1 VRMAKRREQPIDPQS
16 DDFDWLLSI
25 APFHVPRYQRAFD
38 WDTEEVRDFARD
50 VLVLAQRR
58 VDGGLSRHFFGAL
71 ISIFHKSEH
80 YYEVVDGQQRLATE
94 TICLNE
100 LYGRLTTLAHTAKA
114 FSDVHIAKE
123 AGTHAR
129 RVRKRLTDD
138 NGPLLVLSRRD
149 SQFFNDL
156 LGDAAAEP
164 KRTDDQ
170 SHRRLWSARAIVRSE
185 LFDTLLDGVDDLSY
199 YLSCLVS
206 IEQALLE
213 DGYLVHLYTEDRGQA
228 YRLFSVLNDRGRAL
242 SDGSLLRTHTL
253 AGLEDFSQQQ
263 QGAET
268 DWDMILKIGDSF
280 VNSFLAAYYVSHVG
294 SRAPTGGMFDKFCS
308 RFLGDEIN
316 STQAATKLRRTIGNL
331 RHEADTF
338 SLIRAGNWPFDDP
351 RTNGWDRD
359 RLKRLVVSLRHN
371 LAHPLL
377 LAVARETNE
386 TTFRGLVL
394 ILEPFVFRYINVTN
408 ASAARLAAVYYEHAA
423 GVRNTGSLDKNT
435 LRKTLQK
442 LIKTHAPDD
451 VFAPLLR
458 DQLRYAQNSQRRQ
471 LIKHFLTT
479 IDDYEDWF
487 QKGAIG
493 KRKVNTKASVYDL
506 DQVNIEHIYPQ
517 NPKQPDAQLDE
528 VKHALGNL
536 TPLDDRDGV
545 LAGNEPFTK
554 KLPAYRKS
562 RFAITK
568 PLADLQ
574 KWDEVAV
581 AARFTFYAERAKKIF
596 VVE

>member
-1 VRMAKRREQPIDPQS
+1 M
-16 DDFDWLLSI
+16 
-25 APFHVPRYQRAFD
+25 
-38 WDTEEVRDFARD
+38 
-50 VLVLAQRR
+50 LAQRR
-58 VDGGLSRHFFGAL
+58 VAGDRSRHFFGAL

-100 LYGRLTTLAHTAKA
+100 LDGRLTTLAHTAKA
-114 FSDVHIAKE
+114 FGDVHIAKE
-123 AGTHAR
+123 AHTHAR

-149 SQFFNDL
+149 YQFFNDL

-228 YRLFSVLNDRGRAL
+228 YRLFSVLNDRGRPL

-253 AGLEDFSQQQ
+253 AVLEDFFQQQ

-268 DWDMILKIGDSF
+268 DWDMILKVGDIF
-280 VNSFLAAYYVSHVG
+280 VNGFLAAYYVSHVG
-294 SRAPTGGMFDKFCS
+294 SRAPTGEMFDKFCN
-308 RFLGDEIN
+308 RFLGDEIS
-316 STQAATKLRRTIGNL
+316 STQVATKLRRTVGNL

-338 SLIRAGNWPFDDP
+338 SLIRAGSWPFDDP
-351 RTNGWDRD
+351 RINRWDRD

-386 TTFRGLVL
+386 TTFRDLVL

-408 ASAARLAAVYYEHAA
+408 ASSARLAAVYYEHAA
-423 GVRNTGSLDKNT
+423 GVRNTGNLDKNT

-458 DQLRYAQNSQRRQ
+458 DQLRYARNSQRRQ

-479 IDDYEDWF
+479 VDDYEDWF
-487 QKGAIG
+487 QQGAIG

-517 NPKQPDAQLDE
+517 NPKQPSAQLDE
-528 VKHALGNL
+528 IKHALGNL

-545 LAGNEPFTK
+545 LAGNESFTK
-554 KLPAYRKS
+554 KLTTYRKS
-562 RFAITK
+562 RFSITK